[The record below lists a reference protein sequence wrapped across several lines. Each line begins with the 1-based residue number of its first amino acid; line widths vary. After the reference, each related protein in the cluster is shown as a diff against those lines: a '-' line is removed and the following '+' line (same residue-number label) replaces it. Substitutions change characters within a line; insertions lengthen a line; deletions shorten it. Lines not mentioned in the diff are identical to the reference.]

1 MELQNIVVDFNDKTT
16 TTMYQDIHY
25 SVDVMS
31 EIEPVRIQF
40 ELAYGIVFDRAVI
53 QLTFD
58 QSLSEPRILCMKDNE
73 LTIVTIED
81 VRINHP
87 SLLVELNKIRTLIE
101 EQLPNIIN
109 N

>member
-1 MELQNIVVDFNDKTT
+1 MELQNIVIDFNDNTT

-31 EIEPVRIQF
+31 EIDPVRIQF
-40 ELAYGIVFDRAVI
+40 ELAYGIVFNRVVV

-58 QSLSEPRILCMKDNE
+58 QSLSEPRILCMKDEE

>member
-40 ELAYGIVFDRAVI
+40 ELAYGIIFDRAVI

-58 QSLSEPRILCMKDNE
+58 QSLSEPRILCMENDE
-73 LTIVTIED
+73 LTIITIED
-81 VRINHP
+81 
-87 SLLVELNKIRTLIE
+87 IRTNHHDLMLELDKIKLLIE
-101 EQLPNIIN
+101 QQLPNIIN